1 MKSESEHKKLLTPM
15 KSESK
20 HHSEWVSIGMKVTI
34 NGETFE
40 RKLIME
46 SEREHE
52 HGNIQ
57 ISWKV
62 NIRNS

>member
-1 MKSESEHKKLLTPM
+1 MKSESEHEKLLTPM

-40 RKLIME
+40 QKLN
-46 SEREHE
+46 
-52 HGNIQ
+52 G
-57 ISWKV
+57 K
-62 NIRNS
+62 